1 MDKQKEIIKQYHDF
15 QLKWM
20 AEHGYSL
27 IDFLSKINDCY
38 EELQAKEPVKI

>member
-1 MDKQKEIIKQYHDF
+1 MDKQKEIIKQYHNF

-27 IDFLSKINDCY
+27 IDFFR
-38 EELQAKEPVKI
+38 Q